1 MSHPARGAIGN
12 MGIDGK
18 ANCSMPPT
26 QGPWHRE
33 AERRRPRQPDFQRAE
48 RDGLHTADRVPART
62 MHE

>member
-1 MSHPARGAIGN
+1 

-33 AERRRPRQPDFQRAE
+33 AERRRPRQPDFPRAE
-48 RDGLHTADRVPART
+48 RDGLHTADWVLART